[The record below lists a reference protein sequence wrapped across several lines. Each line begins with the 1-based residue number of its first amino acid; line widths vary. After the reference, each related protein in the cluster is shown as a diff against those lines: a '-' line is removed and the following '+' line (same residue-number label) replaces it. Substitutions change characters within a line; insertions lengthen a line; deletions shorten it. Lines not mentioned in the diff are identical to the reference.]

1 MADIHKASRI
11 VDRDLRFREQD
22 AQVQA
27 EKDQII
33 EQLRHG
39 NIHEVF
45 ASQTKFK
52 ISDFTDFFS
61 TQWRNFQSQIVQD
74 SEIKAGEAS
83 FHPPS
88 MDDFPVH
95 HKGAAISP
103 EEGELFGKAMTNFL
117 ATGSGGGSG
126 AGSGGGKFK
135 ASTLDASASSTD
147 ADAASSSSAPS
158 AEPLTSD
165 ELGAIG
171 EGVVREWDLF
181 LEDTWGTIF
190 DAQLSQEMQR
200 KMGEVKA
207 ETQRIIALAKEGKIG
222 VEFVLVALAKV
233 NQTKNGVLMSGLGKK
248 MYKINDDMNRMSQDL
263 YSMSATDPGYYANLQ
278 LTQSKTRD
286 GSFQLNLLTQDM
298 QKVMQDTAST
308 IESVH
313 SMIGEI
319 NRTRREIITQI
330 KG

>member
-11 VDRDLRFREQD
+11 IERDMRFREQD

-27 EKDQII
+27 EKQQII

-39 NIHEVF
+39 NIHEIF
-45 ASQTKFK
+45 SRQTKFK

-74 SEIKAGEAS
+74 AEIKAGEAS

-88 MDDFPVH
+88 IDDFPVH
-95 HKGAAISP
+95 HQGASISP
-103 EEGELFGKAMTNFL
+103 EEGAFFGKAMTDFL
-117 ATGSGGGSG
+117 ATGSGAGSG
-126 AGSGGGKFK
+126 AGAGAGKFK
-135 ASTLDASASSTD
+135 ASTV
-147 ADAASSSSAPS
+147 DAASGTSG
-158 AEPLTSD
+158 AEGQPLTGD

-171 EGVVREWDLF
+171 QATVSEWDQF
-181 LEDTWGTIF
+181 LDDTWGTIF
-190 DAQLSQEMQR
+190 DAQLTQEMQS
-200 KMGEVKA
+200 KMGQIKA
-207 ETQRIIALAKEGKIG
+207 EVQRIIALAKEGKIG

-248 MYKINDDMNRMSQDL
+248 MYKINEDMNRMSRDL
-263 YSMSATDPGYYANLQ
+263 YSMSATDPNYYAQLQ
-278 LTQSKTRD
+278 LTQSETRD

-308 IESVH
+308 MESVH

-330 KG
+330 KAS

>member
-1 MADIHKASRI
+1 MADIHKASRV

-22 AQVQA
+22 GQVQA
-27 EKDQII
+27 EKQQII

-45 ASQTKFK
+45 ARQTKFK
-52 ISDFTDFFS
+52 VSDFTDFFS

-74 SEIKAGEAS
+74 AEIKAGEAS

-88 MDDFPVH
+88 VEDFPVH
-95 HKGAAISP
+95 HQGVTISP
-103 EEGELFGKAMTNFL
+103 EEGALFGKAMVASL
-117 ATGSGGGSG
+117 GKGAGAGAG
-126 AGSGGGKFK
+126 AGSGFGKFK
-135 ASTLDASASSTD
+135 ASTV
-147 ADAASSSSAPS
+147 DAASSSSD
-158 AEPLTSD
+158 AEPLTSE

-171 EGVVREWDLF
+171 EGAVAEWDQF
-181 LEDTWGTIF
+181 LDDTWGTIF
-190 DAQLSQEMQR
+190 DAQLTQEMQR

-207 ETQRIIALAKEGKIG
+207 EVQRMITLAKEGKIG

-248 MYKINDDMNRMSQDL
+248 MYKINEDMNRMSQDL
-263 YSMSATDPGYYANLQ
+263 YSMDQTNPNYYANLQ

-319 NRTRREIITQI
+319 NRTRREIISQI